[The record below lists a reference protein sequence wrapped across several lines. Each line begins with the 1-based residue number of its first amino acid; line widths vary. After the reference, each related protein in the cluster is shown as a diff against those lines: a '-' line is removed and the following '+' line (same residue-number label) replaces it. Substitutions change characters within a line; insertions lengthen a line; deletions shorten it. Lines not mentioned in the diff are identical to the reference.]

1 MISPLCTGTILA
13 TLLILLS
20 ACDDVSR
27 FKQEKYEC
35 GLNSTG
41 ILEIDLRS
49 MKVDAKVNILLV
61 DRHIT
66 GKLVFS
72 DDQNLVIK
80 APELIIRIDREKSLV
95 KGTHRTNYD
104 EMKCKKTE
112 FKM

>member
-1 MISPLCTGTILA
+1 MITPIWTGITLA
-13 TLLILLS
+13 TLLVLFS

-35 GLNSTG
+35 DLNSTG

-49 MKVDAKVNILLV
+49 MKVDAKVNILLI
-61 DRHIT
+61 DRHMT

-72 DDQNLVIK
+72 DDRNLVIE
-80 APELIIRIDREKSLV
+80 APELIIRIDRKKSLV
-95 KGTHRTNYD
+95 KSTYRTNYH
-104 EMKCKKTE
+104 EMKCKKIE